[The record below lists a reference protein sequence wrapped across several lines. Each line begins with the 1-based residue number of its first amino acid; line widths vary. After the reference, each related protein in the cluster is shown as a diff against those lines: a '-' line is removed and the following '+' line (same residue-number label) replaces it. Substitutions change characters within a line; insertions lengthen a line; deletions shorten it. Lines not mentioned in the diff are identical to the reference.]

1 MKLDELVRYGIPGE
15 MIARWREEGHERLLP
30 LQEAA
35 VKRHGLFG
43 RGNLLIQAPTSS
55 GKTFVGELAAVETAL
70 RRKQVIYLAPL
81 KALAEEKYRT
91 FQQKYGAYGLDVILS
106 TRDHR
111 RHDRRLE
118 SGNFSLAI
126 VVYEK
131 LAQLLVRRPERL
143 AEVDLVIADEL
154 EILSDPDRGG
164 TVEILLTRMLQ
175 SGCRLIGLSAVLG
188 QAEELAQWLDAE
200 LVRHDQRPVE
210 LRYGVLHDGVFH
222 YRTHNS
228 AEEGEERLAG
238 DDKENAQQ
246 VLEENVVLMTE
257 RGETCL
263 LFVKSKHEA
272 RQAAL
277 RLAERLDEAPA
288 RDALA
293 ELARCE
299 RTRSREWLE
308 QTLQAGVAF
317 HNSDLTPE
325 ERRVVE
331 DSFRSGAVRV
341 VVSTS
346 TLAVGLNLPAR
357 NVFIAPEKWRY
368 DARFGMPWKA
378 PILRGEY
385 ENMGGRAGRYG
396 AGHDY
401 GRSIVVAGTPF
412 EAETLWRQY
421 VEGERE
427 PVAPQLSRSALEDH
441 IIPLV
446 ASRACRSEDDLIQYF
461 RATLTGRSVWQEHY
475 TEDEWTGEVRAAI
488 YRTLDTGALALN
500 DDGVLETTPFGRAV
514 ALKGLT
520 LETARELEAWIA
532 ESETRRW
539 CELDLLLAAALT
551 PEGRMAGVALKVREY
566 EEADYPGR
574 LRRAVPDSGDRAN
587 VPLNRFVQCSAQP
600 FFEEVR
606 AMKTAL
612 LLFDWIEHSA
622 LYALEEMYDTLAGQ
636 VLAAAEQL
644 GWLVEGAAAIATAQG
659 ADPAFLRRLFVLA
672 ERVERGLQ
680 EEAIPLGRVRARG
693 LSRSAIVALAA
704 NGLHTSEAIATT
716 SEETL
721 ALWLPGETAA
731 AVCAWARRAATT
743 TAADT
748 VPHEPT
754 LVIDARRPGRVQ
766 FAGVEIALQEKQ
778 YQLLYSLARRPGE
791 CVSYEELY
799 RAVWGELVVEDA
811 QLYSQ
816 KSALLRRLR
825 EAAPDHAPIIETVPK
840 HGFMLVL
847 PPEHVALR
855 ATAAAACG

>member
-1 MKLDELVRYGIPGE
+1 MPGLRGAASQIGVDEMKLDELVRYGIPEE
-15 MIARWREEGHERLLP
+15 MIQRWRDEGHERLLP

-43 RGNLLIQAPTSS
+43 GGNLLIQAPTSS

-81 KALAEEKYRT
+81 KALAEEKYRL
-91 FQQKYGAYGLDVILS
+91 FEKKYGEYGLEVILS

-111 RHDRRLE
+111 NHDRRLE
-118 SGNFSLAI
+118 AGSFSLAV

-164 TVEILLTRMLQ
+164 TAEILLTRILR

-188 QAEELAQWLDAE
+188 RAEELAHWLNAE

-210 LRYGVLHDGVFH
+210 LRYGVLHEGIFR

-228 AEEGEERLAG
+228 AVQDHEQLAG
-238 DDKENAQQ
+238 EDLPNTRQ
-246 VLEENVVLMTE
+246 VLEENVERMVE

-272 RQAAL
+272 RQTAL
-277 RLAERLDEAPA
+277 RLSRRLEEAPA
-288 RDALA
+288 RDALE

-299 RTRSREWLE
+299 RTRSRDWLE

-331 DSFRSGAVRV
+331 DAFRTGAIRV

-357 NVFIAPEKWRY
+357 NVFIAPEKWRF

-385 ENMGGRAGRYG
+385 ESMGGRAGRFG
-396 AGHDY
+396 AGHEY
-401 GRSIVVAGTPF
+401 GRSIVVAGSPF

-427 PVAPQLSRSALEDH
+427 PVSPQLNRDSLEDH

-446 ASRACRSEDDLIQYF
+446 ASRTCRTGSELFEYF
-461 RATLTGRSVWQEHY
+461 AATLTGRCIWSEHY
-475 TEDEWTGEVRAAI
+475 TENEWHGEVEAAVYRA
-488 YRTLDTGALALN
+488 LDAGALTRSGN
-500 DDGVLETTPFGRAV
+500 DQLEATPFGRAV
-514 ALKGLT
+514 AFKGLS
-520 LETARELEAWIA
+520 LESARTLEAWIA
-532 ESETRRW
+532 ESEPRRW
-539 CELDLLLAAALT
+539 CDLDLLLAAALT

-574 LRRAVPDSGDRAN
+574 LRRAATDSGDRAN
-587 VPLNRFVQCSAQP
+587 VPLNRFVQSMAQP
-600 FFEEVR
+600 FFE
-606 AMKTAL
+606 
-612 LLFDWIEHSA
+612 
-622 LYALEEMYDTLAGQ
+622 
-636 VLAAAEQL
+636 
-644 GWLVEGAAAIATAQG
+644 
-659 ADPAFLRRLFVLA
+659 
-672 ERVERGLQ
+672 
-680 EEAIPLGRVRARG
+680 
-693 LSRSAIVALAA
+693 
-704 NGLHTSEAIATT
+704 
-716 SEETL
+716 
-721 ALWLPGETAA
+721 
-731 AVCAWARRAATT
+731 
-743 TAADT
+743 
-748 VPHEPT
+748 
-754 LVIDARRPGRVQ
+754 
-766 FAGVEIALQEKQ
+766 
-778 YQLLYSLARRPGE
+778 
-791 CVSYEELY
+791 
-799 RAVWGELVVEDA
+799 
-811 QLYSQ
+811 
-816 KSALLRRLR
+816 
-825 EAAPDHAPIIETVPK
+825 
-840 HGFMLVL
+840 
-847 PPEHVALR
+847 
-855 ATAAAACG
+855 